1 MSLCRT
7 SPLSDAEMT
16 YTNFFKVTIWLPAV
30 LLPILLVLDALYFS
44 KPLQGGMEQFILV
57 YVLGFGLAAY
67 VLFAFFSLRVISK
80 RTESEVLR
88 LTKWA
93 PVIFIPFY
101 GIPWIIYGVGCLM
114 FGRLAGLGMIFLWLA
129 YTPYV
134 LVVGAFFSVLIILI
148 FKAMRKL
155 SLVSGSC

>member
-1 MSLCRT
+1 M
-7 SPLSDAEMT
+7 
-16 YTNFFKVTIWLPAV
+16 
-30 LLPILLVLDALYFS
+30 LDALYFS
-44 KPLQGGMEQFILV
+44 KPLHGGMEQFILV

-80 RTESEVLR
+80 KTEAEVLR

-101 GIPWIIYGVGCLM
+101 GIPWIIYGAGCLM

-155 SLVSGSC
+155 SLVSGSY

>member
-1 MSLCRT
+1 
-7 SPLSDAEMT
+7 MT
-16 YTNFFKVTIWLPAV
+16 YTNFFKVAIWLPAV
-30 LLPILLVLDALYFS
+30 LIPILLVLDALYFS

-67 VLFAFFSLRVISK
+67 VLFAFFSSRVISK
-80 RTESEVLR
+80 KTESEVLR
-88 LTKWA
+88 LAKWA

-101 GIPWIIYGVGCLM
+101 GIPWVVYGAGCLV

-134 LVVGAFFSVLIILI
+134 LVVGAFFSIVVVVV

-155 SLVSGSC
+155 SLIAGSC